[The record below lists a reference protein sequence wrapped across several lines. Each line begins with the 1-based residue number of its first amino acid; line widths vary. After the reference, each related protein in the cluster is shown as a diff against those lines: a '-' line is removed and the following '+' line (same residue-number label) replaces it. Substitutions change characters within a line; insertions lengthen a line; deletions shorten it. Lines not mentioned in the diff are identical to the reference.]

1 MASHLQH
8 ASSSTQHFH
17 GLVEECEMGIVGHKV
32 FVRLKDIP
40 MYLSNKT
47 RDSIRNRYSHSVEV
61 GLSTEY
67 IMRHLSRQLGQDINL
82 NFFNVAKIVGM
93 LHDIGHTAYSHDG
106 EVILDQMIQEAS
118 SHFKEPLRFN
128 ANLNNFRR
136 IEKYELYE
144 VLPEDIREYALASL
158 LKRAKE
164 LEEYPEYSYLKD
176 YHERAIKL
184 EEEYLSSQGIKIENR
199 VGKTILCQ
207 AMDLADE
214 NRYRVTDIID
224 SLNIYSKGK
233 LKEILK
239 SMVKS
244 EVRVKELR
252 KLVHIKPIVLENA
265 DDKHFDTLKIKEL
278 LIALL
283 ERSSNAKTEFQNVMN
298 TISMAFNRN
307 FQLREN
313 GKLVPI
319 DEEIE
324 ALRSDF
330 QRIAAKYIWGSKRV
344 EKIKKPYKHYF
355 TTVADYFLN
364 RDFEPELI
372 DSNTYKEALLALR
385 AQKSDDIDTRREELI
400 LIRNFLGG
408 LTNAKIIELYKKIMV
423 LKFEAKLGYKLEKR
437 ETLIEKNTVKSLKK
451 KLEKYRQRLS
461 IKE

>member
-1 MASHLQH
+1 MNIERFDA
-8 ASSSTQHFH
+8 
-17 GLVEECEMGIVGHKV
+17 LVEECEMGIVGHKV

-67 IMRHLSRQLGQDINL
+67 MMNHISRQLGNDIDL

-106 EVILDQMIQEAS
+106 EVILDKMISQAS
-118 SHFKEPLRFN
+118 SHFEEPVRFN

-144 VLPEDIREYALASL
+144 VLPQDIKEYALASL
-158 LKRAKE
+158 LKRVKE
-164 LEEYPEYSYLKD
+164 LKEYPEYSYLKE
-176 YHERAIKL
+176 YQERAIKL
-184 EEEYLSSQGIKIENR
+184 EEEYLASKGITVENQ

-207 AMDLADE
+207 VMDLADE

-239 SMVKS
+239 GMIKS
-244 EVRVKELR
+244 EVRVKEFR
-252 KLVHIKPIVLENA
+252 KLVHIKSIALEEV
-265 DDKHFDTLKIKEL
+265 DGIHFEKLKMKDL

-283 ERSSNAKTEFQNVMN
+283 EQSSNAKTEFQNVMN

-307 FQLREN
+307 FQLQDN

-355 TTVADYFLN
+355 TTVADYFIN
-364 RDFEPELI
+364 RHFELELI
-372 DSNTYKEALLALR
+372 DSNTYKEALIVLR
-385 AQKSDDIDTRREELI
+385 ARGSDDMNARREELI
-400 LIRNFLGG
+400 LVRNFLGG
-408 LTNAKIIELYKKIMV
+408 LTNAKIIELYKKIML
-423 LKFEAKLGYKLEKR
+423 LKFEAKLGYELEKR
-437 ETLIEKNTVKSLKK
+437 EMLIEKNTVKNLKK
-451 KLEKYRQRLS
+451 KLEKYHQRLNV
-461 IKE
+461 KV